1 MRCAGQ
7 INHLIG
13 QGKRSANN
21 SYGYTFD
28 IHKLLELKKL
38 GVKLIFQKNY
48 IKWICKKEEVQ

>member
-1 MRCAGQ
+1 MSKVGQ

-13 QGKRSANN
+13 QGKHPANN
-21 SYGYTFD
+21 RFGYTFD

-48 IKWICKKEEVQ
+48 IKWRWKKEEVQ